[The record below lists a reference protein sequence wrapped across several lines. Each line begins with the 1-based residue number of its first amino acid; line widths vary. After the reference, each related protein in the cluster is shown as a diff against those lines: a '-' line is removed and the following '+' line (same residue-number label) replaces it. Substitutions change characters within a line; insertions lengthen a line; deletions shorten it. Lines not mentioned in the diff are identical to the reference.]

1 MGRFKHKAGNRD
13 RQMFKLSAMKI
24 NKRNLPLKM
33 KRGGETF

>member
-1 MGRFKHKAGNRD
+1 MSRYRHKAGPRD
-13 RQMFKLSAMKI
+13 RKMFKLSAMKI